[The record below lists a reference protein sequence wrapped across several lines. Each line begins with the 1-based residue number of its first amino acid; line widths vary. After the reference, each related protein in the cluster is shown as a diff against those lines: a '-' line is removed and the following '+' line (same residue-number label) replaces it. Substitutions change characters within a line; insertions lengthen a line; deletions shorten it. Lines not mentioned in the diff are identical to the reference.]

1 MRAQHLARGYPLT
14 SFQHLGQH
22 IKQENLEALV
32 RVFLFYQE
40 NPAFVGTPPIFACPT
55 TEAVQDIS
63 VFHSA
68 KAIFCAPSNNSGIE
82 GLYRKTIR
90 STPRW
95 LTSGITAP
103 HWDCVLIATGSD
115 VAGVRGLEVVR
126 VHLLFSFT
134 FRDQVFECALVHE
147 FCKSFTD
154 PNPDNGLWIFEPDLA
169 PDRSRIMSI
178 VHLDSI
184 IRAVHL
190 LPVFKDD
197 TPIPREINFTHTLN
211 VFKSF
216 YLNKY
221 IDYHAFE
228 TLC

>member
-1 MRAQHLARGYPLT
+1 M
-14 SFQHLGQH
+14 
-22 IKQENLEALV
+22 LV
-32 RVFLFYQE
+32 RNFLFYQE
-40 NPAFVGTPPIFACPT
+40 NPDFIGTPSIVACPT
-55 TEAVQDIS
+55 TEAIHDIS

-82 GLYRKTIR
+82 GLYHETIR

-95 LTSGITAP
+95 LTSGIMAP
-103 HWDCVLIATGSD
+103 HRDCVLIATGLD
-115 VAGVRGLEVVR
+115 TAGVRSLEVTR
-126 VHLLFSFT
+126 VHLLFSFA

-154 PNPDNGLWIFEPDLA
+154 PDPDNGLWIFEPDLTA
-169 PDRSRIMSI
+169 DRSRIMSV